1 MTADQGRIRELYEI
15 SLAVGHGN
23 GLRETAQEALS
34 AYLRRLNCTAG
45 AVLRRRDA
53 QDDGE
58 RQNDTGY
65 EQVAAVPADPT
76 VDDGYTRAVEW
87 LQESDEPTLPTALS
101 VGSDT
106 HAHLLDLP
114 EFGVLVLV
122 TTGDRIDT
130 ETVGALAGIN
140 RKLADACLAEEVER
154 ELRTQR
160 DRLEAVVETVSE
172 PIVRVVTHDGEPV
185 VHEVNSAFETT
196 FGCDRQAAQGAS
208 LDTLLTADTT
218 DGRVNDTT
226 GGRVNDTTGDRA
238 SDADRRASD
247 ADGRTSDAD
256 REAGDSPSGVTGD
269 GGNLGGVGGTQP
281 SPGAGGVWGGADTPA
296 EPDTSWVESE
306 VPVRREVRRQTTDGE
321 RVFSLRS
328 VPIPSSEEGIEQFGL
343 YIDITEQ
350 RRRQRTLERLY
361 RAAGEFFDAP
371 SREAVCRRGAR
382 VAADVL
388 DFSLCGV
395 HLYDREGRALE
406 PVATRGVDGSDVE
419 QEQLRY
425 TDRDSVVWEAYQE
438 SEPVIISDLASF
450 DGNLPNEDT
459 PVRSALVLPLG
470 NHGVFVASA
479 PAAEAFDDS
488 DQYFGKLLARMLQTA
503 LDRTGREQA
512 LRSIQSATRSLVT
525 ATDAATV
532 AEQLVAYTSETI
544 GAPYVGV
551 WRYEPGE
558 QLLCPVAQTDETEA
572 LLDQVPT
579 FGPSDSI
586 AWEVFSEG
594 SPRIVDDIDSVEEAY
609 DTDSP
614 IRSEIL
620 VPLGEY
626 GVLAAGSRLAD
637 DFSRTE
643 FEFLQTLAA
652 SAESALQIVGKQQ
665 ELNVLDEVLARILRH
680 NVRNDLNVI
689 RGRAELLASEASDT
703 DHAQR
708 IVDTADEI
716 LSTATNAQ
724 QIRRVVDRRGEFVST
739 QADALVRS
747 AVGEVADDYPDAE
760 IGVGPLPA
768 VELEVHP
775 HFEYAIRH
783 AVENGV
789 EHQSGEPHVVV
800 RAATVDTGVVIEIED
815 DGPGVPASELDPLA
829 AGEETQL
836 VHGSGAGLWIVDR
849 VVEYSGGTVEFDSSE
864 SGTVVRLIVDQATN

>member
-1 MTADQGRIRELYEI
+1 MTTDQGQIRALYEI

-34 AYLRRLNCTAG
+34 AYLRRLNCSTG
-45 AVLRRRDA
+45 AVLRRRDRR
-53 QDDGE
+53 DDGD
-58 RQNDTGY
+58 RPNGTGY

-87 LQESDEPTLPTALS
+87 LHESDEPAFPTTLS
-101 VGSDT
+101 VGEDT
-106 HAHLLDLP
+106 HVHLLDLP

-122 TTGDRIDT
+122 TAGGRIDT
-130 ETVGALAGIN
+130 ETLGGLAGIN
-140 RKLADACLAEEVER
+140 RKLADACLAEEAER

-172 PIVRVVTHDGEPV
+172 PIVRVVTHDGEPI
-185 VHEVNSAFETT
+185 VHEVNSAFEAT

-208 LDTLLTADTT
+208 LDTLLAADAT
-218 DGRVNDTT
+218 DDPVNDA
-226 GGRVNDTTGDRA
+226 GEK
-238 SDADRRASD
+238 
-247 ADGRTSDAD
+247 TSDAEKKTSDTEEKTSDVD
-256 REAGDSPSGVTGD
+256 REAGHSPGGVTGD
-269 GGNLGGVGGTQP
+269 GGNLGSEIGGDQP
-281 SPGAGGVWGGADTPA
+281 PPGAVWGGADTPA

-328 VPIPSSEEGIEQFGL
+328 VPIPSAERGIEQFGL

-361 RAAGEFFDAP
+361 RAAEEFFDAP
-371 SREAVCRRGAR
+371 GREAVCRRGAR
-382 VAADVL
+382 VAGDVL

-395 HLYDREGRALE
+395 HLYDRKGKALE
-406 PVATRGVDGSDVE
+406 PVATRGVDRSAVE
-419 QEQLRY
+419 RDRLRY
-425 TDRDSVVWEAYQE
+425 TDRESVVWEAYRE

-479 PAAEAFDDS
+479 PTANAFDDS

-525 ATDAATV
+525 ATDAAAV

-558 QLLCPVAQTDETEA
+558 RLLRPAAQTDETET
-572 LLDQVPT
+572 LLGQVPT
-579 FGPSDSI
+579 FGPDDSI

-594 SPRIVDDIDSVEEAY
+594 SPRVVDDVASVDEAY

-614 IRSEIL
+614 IQSEIL

-626 GVLAAGSRLAD
+626 GVLTAGSQLTD

-689 RGRAELLASEASDT
+689 RGRAELLASETSDT

-724 QIRRVVDRRGEFVST
+724 QIRRVVDRRGEFVSAQT
-739 QADALVRS
+739 DALVRS
-747 AVGEVADDYPDAE
+747 AVEKVADDYPDAE

-789 EHQSGEPHVVV
+789 EHQSGEPQVVV
-800 RAATVDTGVVIEIED
+800 RAATLNTGVVIEIED
-815 DGPGVPASELDPLA
+815 DGPGVPESELDPLA

-864 SGTVVRLIVDQATN
+864 SGTVVRLILDRAVN

>member
-1 MTADQGRIRELYEI
+1 MTTDQGQIRVLYEI
-15 SLAVGHGN
+15 SLAVDHGN

-34 AYLRRLNCTAG
+34 AYLRRLNCSTG
-45 AVLRRRDA
+45 AVLRRH
-53 QDDGE
+53 DGQGNGD
-58 RQNDTGY
+58 RRNHTDY
-65 EQVAAVPADPT
+65 EQIAAVPADPT

-87 LQESDEPTLPTALS
+87 LHESDEPAFPTTLP
-101 VGSDT
+101 VGEDT
-106 HAHLLDLP
+106 HVHLLDLP
-114 EFGVLVLV
+114 GFGVLVLV
-122 TTGDRIDT
+122 TAGRRIDT
-130 ETVGALAGIN
+130 EILRALAGIN
-140 RKLADACLAEEVER
+140 RKLADACLAAEAER

-160 DRLEAVVETVSE
+160 DRLEAVIETVSE
-172 PIVRVVTHDGEPV
+172 PIVRVVTHDGEPI
-185 VHEVNSAFETT
+185 VHEVNSAFEAT

-208 LDTLLTADTT
+208 LDTLLAADAT
-218 DGRVNDTT
+218 D
-226 GGRVNDTTGDRA
+226 DRL
-238 SDADRRASD
+238 SDAEEGTSD
-247 ADGRTSDAD
+247 VEEGTSDVEERTSDVD
-256 REAGDSPSGVTGD
+256 REAGHSPGGVTSD
-269 GGNLGGVGGTQP
+269 GGNLGSEIGGDQP
-281 SPGAGGVWGGADTPA
+281 PPGAVWGGADTPA

-328 VPIPSSEEGIEQFGL
+328 VPIPSTEKETEQFGL

-350 RRRQRTLERLY
+350 HRRQQTLERLY
-361 RAAGEFFDAP
+361 RAAEEFFDAP
-371 SREAVCRRGAR
+371 GREAVCRRGAR
-382 VAADVL
+382 VAGDVL

-395 HLYDREGRALE
+395 HLYDRKGKALE
-406 PVATRGVDGSDVE
+406 PVATRGVDRSAVE
-419 QEQLRY
+419 RKQLRY
-425 TDRDSVVWEAYQE
+425 TDRESVVWEAYRE

-479 PAAEAFDDS
+479 PTANAFDDS

-525 ATDAATV
+525 ATDATAV

-558 QLLCPVAQTDETEA
+558 RLLRPAAQTDEAEA
-572 LLDQVPT
+572 LLGQVPT
-579 FGPSDSI
+579 FGPDDSI

-594 SPRIVDDIDSVEEAY
+594 SPRVVDDVASVDEAY

-614 IRSEIL
+614 IQSEIL

-626 GVLAAGSRLAD
+626 GVLTAGSQLTD

-689 RGRAELLASEASDT
+689 RGRAELLASETSDT

-724 QIRRVVDRRGEFVST
+724 QIRRVVDRRGEFVSAQT
-739 QADALVRS
+739 DALVRS
-747 AVGEVADDYPDAE
+747 AVEKVADDYPDAE

-789 EHQSGEPHVVV
+789 EHQSGEPQVVV
-800 RAATVDTGVVIEIED
+800 RAATLNTGVVIEIED
-815 DGPGVPASELDPLA
+815 DGPGVPESELDPLA

-864 SGTVVRLIVDQATN
+864 SGTVVRLILDRAVS

>member
-1 MTADQGRIRELYEI
+1 MTTDQGQIRALYEI

-34 AYLRRLNCTAG
+34 AYLRRLNCSTG
-45 AVLRRRDA
+45 AVLRRRDKR
-53 QDDGE
+53 DDGD
-58 RQNDTGY
+58 RPNGTGY

-87 LQESDEPTLPTALS
+87 LHESDEPAFPTTLS
-101 VGSDT
+101 VGEDT
-106 HAHLLDLP
+106 HVHLLDLP

-122 TTGDRIDT
+122 TAGGRIDT
-130 ETVGALAGIN
+130 ETLGGLAGIN
-140 RKLADACLAEEVER
+140 RKLADACLAEEAER

-172 PIVRVVTHDGEPV
+172 PIVRVVTHDGEPI
-185 VHEVNSAFETT
+185 VHEVNSAFEAT

-208 LDTLLTADTT
+208 LDTLLAADAT
-218 DGRVNDTT
+218 DDPVNDAEE
-226 GGRVNDTTGDRA
+226 RTGDA
-238 SDADRRASD
+238 EEKTSDVEE
-247 ADGRTSDAD
+247 RTSDVD
-256 REAGDSPSGVTGD
+256 REAGHSPGGVTGD
-269 GGNLGGVGGTQP
+269 GGNLGSEIGGDQP
-281 SPGAGGVWGGADTPA
+281 PPGAVWGGADTPA

-328 VPIPSSEEGIEQFGL
+328 VPVPSAERGIEQFGL

-361 RAAGEFFDAP
+361 RAAEEFFDAP
-371 SREAVCRRGAR
+371 GREAVCRRGAR
-382 VAADVL
+382 VAGDVL

-395 HLYDREGRALE
+395 HLYDRKGKALE
-406 PVATRGVDGSDVE
+406 PVATRGVDRSAVE
-419 QEQLRY
+419 RDRLRY
-425 TDRDSVVWEAYQE
+425 TDRESVVWEAYRE

-479 PAAEAFDDS
+479 PTANAFDDS

-525 ATDAATV
+525 ATDAAAV

-544 GAPYVGV
+544 GAPYVAV

-558 QLLCPVAQTDETEA
+558 RLLRPAAQTGETET
-572 LLDQVPT
+572 LLGQVPT
-579 FGPSDSI
+579 FGPDDSI

-594 SPRIVDDIDSVEEAY
+594 SPRVVDDVASVDEAY
-609 DTDSP
+609 DADSP
-614 IRSEIL
+614 IQSEIL

-626 GVLAAGSRLAD
+626 GVLTAGSQLTD

-689 RGRAELLASEASDT
+689 RGRAELLAEEGSDT
-703 DHAQR
+703 DHARR

-724 QIRRVVDRRGEFVST
+724 QIRRIVDRRGEFVST
-739 QADALVRS
+739 RADVLVRS
-747 AVGEVADDYPDAE
+747 AVEEVAADYPDAE
-760 IGVGPLPA
+760 IGVDTLPA
-768 VELEVHP
+768 VELSVHP
-775 HFEYAIRH
+775 HFEYAVRH
-783 AVENGV
+783 AVENGI
-789 EHQSGEPHVVV
+789 EHHSGEPHVVV
-800 RAATVDTGVVIEIED
+800 RAATLETGVVIEIED
-815 DGPGVPASELDPLA
+815 DGPGVPESELDPLA

-836 VHGSGAGLWIVDR
+836 VHGSGAGLWIIDR

-864 SGTVVRLIVDQATN
+864 SGTVVRLILDRAVN